1 MLFFFAFC
9 IDFLLY
15 MSIIISVER
24 EGVRDTPLGMK
35 EMKEMKENFIYKRML
50 GDTLDRTFW
59 KVMDARIYFLDELI
73 YSDYMDYALD
83 MAHDSSDLKNLLY
96 KISDDYVH
104 PYIAR
109 KISLHY
115 KAVQELMIDIK
126 FYLSKKYGINY
137 DKELA
142 KRKQK
147 KKCKKRNEKKEG
159 K

>member
-24 EGVRDTPLGMK
+24 EINKRFIQGIK
-35 EMKEMKENFIYKRML
+35 EMKEMKENYIHREML
-50 GDTLDRTFW
+50 RDILDATFW
-59 KVMDARIYFLDELI
+59 KVMDARIYFLHELF
-73 YSDYMDYALD
+73 YSDYMNYALD
-83 MAHDSSDLKNLLY
+83 MAGDSTDLINLLY
-96 KISDDYVH
+96 KSSEDYVH
-104 PYIAR
+104 PYIVR

-115 KAVQELMIDIK
+115 KAVQELMVDIK
-126 FYLSKKYGINY
+126 FYLSKNYGINY

-147 KKCKKRNEKKEG
+147 KKEG

>member
-1 MLFFFAFC
+1 MLNFFTLC
-9 IDFLLY
+9 LDFLPY

-35 EMKEMKENFIYKRML
+35 EMKENEMNYIHKEML
-50 GDTLDRTFW
+50 RDTLDNAFW
-59 KVMDARIYFLDELI
+59 QVMDARIYFLDELL

-83 MAHDSSDLKNLLY
+83 MASDSTNLKNLLD
-96 KISDDYVH
+96 KSCDSYVH

-115 KAVQELMIDIK
+115 KAVQDLMTDIR
-126 FYLSKKYGINY
+126 FYLVKNYGIDYN
-137 DKELA
+137 KELI
-142 KRKQK
+142 KRKA
-147 KKCKKRNEKKEG
+147 KKEG